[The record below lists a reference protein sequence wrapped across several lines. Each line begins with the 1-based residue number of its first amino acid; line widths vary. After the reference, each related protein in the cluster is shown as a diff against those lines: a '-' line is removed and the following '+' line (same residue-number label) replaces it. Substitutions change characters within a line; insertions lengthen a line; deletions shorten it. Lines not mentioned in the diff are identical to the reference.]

1 MVIAILISN
10 KLDIQIKVVQAHE
23 EGHFMPIQGTTYP
36 EDTIIL
42 NTNAPNTRDRKSTRL
57 NSSH

>member
-36 EDTIIL
+36 EDY
-42 NTNAPNTRDRKSTRL
+42 
-57 NSSH
+57 NSKHKCTKHKRTYYYYM